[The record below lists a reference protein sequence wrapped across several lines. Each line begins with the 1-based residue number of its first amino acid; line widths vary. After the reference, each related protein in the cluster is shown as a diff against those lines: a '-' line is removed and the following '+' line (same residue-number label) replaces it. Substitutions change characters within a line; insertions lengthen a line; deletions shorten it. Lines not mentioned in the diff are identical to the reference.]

1 MHKPVRQPAAIVG
14 CRTLGENRMNP
25 TSADHLNAD
34 ALAEDAPY
42 LAATTRW
49 LERAVIGLN
58 LCPFARAPHVQ
69 GKLRLRVSHARDT
82 DALLDDLCGELQSL
96 NALTPDQCET
106 GLLIHP
112 FVLGD
117 FLDYN
122 DFLDVADAAVQTL
135 GLEGEWQVASFH
147 PRYQFADSAPDDVGN
162 LSNRSPY
169 PTLHL
174 LRETSI
180 ERAMETMSEAL
191 HAIGGWGCEVRES
204 NCLRIVSPAGARL
217 YAIAV
222 PPQRSQV
229 RQGTRQVC
237 SFRWNLVMR

>member
-1 MHKPVRQPAAIVG
+1 MNSLP
-14 CRTLGENRMNP
+14 ENP
-25 TSADHLNAD
+25 LNAD
-34 ALAEDAPY
+34 AMPADAPY

-69 GKLRLRVSHARDT
+69 GKLRMHVSQARDS

-96 NALTPDQCET
+96 NALSPHECET

-112 FVLGD
+112 FVLND

-147 PRYQFADSAPDDVGN
+147 PHYQFADSAADAIEN
-162 LSNRSPY
+162 FSNRSPY

-174 LRETSI
+174 LRESSV
-180 ERAMETMSEAL
+180 ERAMQQMSDTDAIYRRNIETLQRLGHDGWQAL
-191 HAIGGWGCEVRES
+191 WRDE
-204 NCLRIVSPAGARL
+204 
-217 YAIAV
+217 
-222 PPQRSQV
+222 
-229 RQGTRQVC
+229 TD
-237 SFRWNLVMR
+237 

>member
-1 MHKPVRQPAAIVG
+1 M
-14 CRTLGENRMNP
+14 
-25 TSADHLNAD
+25 TSLSGSELNAD
-34 ALAEDAPY
+34 ALPADAPY
-42 LAATTRW
+42 LAETIRW

-69 GKLRLRVSHARDT
+69 GKLRMRVSQARDT

-96 NALTPDQCET
+96 NALTPEECET

-147 PRYQFADSAPDDVGN
+147 PQYQFADSVADDVEN
-162 LSNRSPY
+162 FSNRSPF

-174 LRETSI
+174 LREASV
-180 ERAMETMSEAL
+180 ERAMEQMSDTDAIYRRNQETLRRLGADGWQAL
-191 HAIGGWGCEVRES
+191 WDDKAD
-204 NCLRIVSPAGARL
+204 
-217 YAIAV
+217 
-222 PPQRSQV
+222 
-229 RQGTRQVC
+229 
-237 SFRWNLVMR
+237 